1 MWLLWRENS
10 VRLESIGEW
19 ILVIFYDSLED
30 FWTCSKMLKELDFEK
45 LDDEM
50 IELNNKI
57 IKGMWVII
65 ERIGLKYN
73 FFMIIWKSY
82 TITFRSNN
90 VWRFIEKYEYCKNKV
105 LFLRKYKVF
114 NRIAF
119 ISKNFYFYD
128 KLMKINEEIS
138 YIIFLECGRIKIYCI
153 DHKNNILF
161 VTNGRET
168 NCKIRFVGFYSLA
181 CLKKWHA

>member
-30 FWTCSKMLKELDFEK
+30 FWMRNKMLKELDFEK

-57 IKGMWVII
+57 IKGMWVVI

-73 FFMIIWKSY
+73 FSMIIWKSY

-90 VWRFIEKYEYCKNKV
+90 FEDLLRNMNIVRIKFYFCENIKFLIELHSYQK
-105 LFLRKYKVF
+105 
-114 NRIAF
+114 IF
-119 ISKNFYFYD
+119 ISMINWW
-128 KLMKINEEIS
+128 KLMKKYFI
-138 YIIFLECGRIKIYCI
+138 
-153 DHKNNILF
+153 
-161 VTNGRET
+161 
-168 NCKIRFVGFYSLA
+168 
-181 CLKKWHA
+181 

>member
-30 FWTCSKMLKELDFEK
+30 FWTRSKMLKELDFEK

-57 IKGMWVII
+57 IKEMWVVI

-73 FFMIIWKSY
+73 FLW
-82 TITFRSNN
+82 
-90 VWRFIEKYEYCKNKV
+90 
-105 LFLRKYKVF
+105 
-114 NRIAF
+114 
-119 ISKNFYFYD
+119 
-128 KLMKINEEIS
+128 
-138 YIIFLECGRIKIYCI
+138 
-153 DHKNNILF
+153 
-161 VTNGRET
+161 
-168 NCKIRFVGFYSLA
+168 
-181 CLKKWHA
+181 

>member
-30 FWTCSKMLKELDFEK
+30 FWTRSKMLKELDFEK

-57 IKGMWVII
+57 IKEMWVVI

-90 VWRFIEKYEYCKNKV
+90 FEDLLRNMNIVRIKFYFCENIKFLIELHSYQK
-105 LFLRKYKVF
+105 
-114 NRIAF
+114 IF
-119 ISKNFYFYD
+119 ISMINWW
-128 KLMKINEEIS
+128 KLMKKYLI
-138 YIIFLECGRIKIYCI
+138 
-153 DHKNNILF
+153 
-161 VTNGRET
+161 
-168 NCKIRFVGFYSLA
+168 
-181 CLKKWHA
+181 

>member
-30 FWTCSKMLKELDFEK
+30 FWTRSKMLKELDFEK

-57 IKGMWVII
+57 IKGMWVVI

-73 FFMIIWKSY
+73 FSMIIWKSY

-90 VWRFIEKYEYCKNKV
+90 FEDLLRNMNIVRIKFYFCENIKFLIELHSYQK
-105 LFLRKYKVF
+105 
-114 NRIAF
+114 IF
-119 ISKNFYFYD
+119 ISMINWW
-128 KLMKINEEIS
+128 KLMKKYLI
-138 YIIFLECGRIKIYCI
+138 
-153 DHKNNILF
+153 
-161 VTNGRET
+161 
-168 NCKIRFVGFYSLA
+168 
-181 CLKKWHA
+181 

>member
-30 FWTCSKMLKELDFEK
+30 FWMRNKMLKELDFEK

-57 IKGMWVII
+57 IKGMWVVI

-73 FFMIIWKSY
+73 FSMIIWKSY

-90 VWRFIEKYEYCKNKV
+90 FEDLLRNMNIVRIKFYFCENIKFLIELHSYQK
-105 LFLRKYKVF
+105 
-114 NRIAF
+114 IF
-119 ISKNFYFYD
+119 ISMINWW
-128 KLMKINEEIS
+128 KLMKKYLI
-138 YIIFLECGRIKIYCI
+138 
-153 DHKNNILF
+153 
-161 VTNGRET
+161 
-168 NCKIRFVGFYSLA
+168 
-181 CLKKWHA
+181 

>member
-30 FWTCSKMLKELDFEK
+30 FWMRNKMLKELDFEK

-50 IELNNKI
+50 VELNNKI
-57 IKGMWVII
+57 IKGMWVVI

-73 FFMIIWKSY
+73 FSMIIWKSY

-90 VWRFIEKYEYCKNKV
+90 FEDLLRNMNIVRIKFYFCENIKFLIELHSYQK
-105 LFLRKYKVF
+105 
-114 NRIAF
+114 IF
-119 ISKNFYFYD
+119 ISMINWW
-128 KLMKINEEIS
+128 KLMKKYLI
-138 YIIFLECGRIKIYCI
+138 
-153 DHKNNILF
+153 
-161 VTNGRET
+161 
-168 NCKIRFVGFYSLA
+168 
-181 CLKKWHA
+181 

>member
-50 IELNNKI
+50 VELNNKI
-57 IKGMWVII
+57 IKGMWVVI

-73 FFMIIWKSY
+73 FSMIIWKSY

-90 VWRFIEKYEYCKNKV
+90 FEDLLRNMNIVRIKFYFCENIKFLIELHSYQK
-105 LFLRKYKVF
+105 
-114 NRIAF
+114 IF
-119 ISKNFYFYD
+119 ISMINWW
-128 KLMKINEEIS
+128 KLMKKYLI
-138 YIIFLECGRIKIYCI
+138 
-153 DHKNNILF
+153 
-161 VTNGRET
+161 
-168 NCKIRFVGFYSLA
+168 
-181 CLKKWHA
+181 

>member
-30 FWTCSKMLKELDFEK
+30 FWTRSKMLKELDFEK

-57 IKGMWVII
+57 IKGMWVVI

-73 FFMIIWKSY
+73 FF
-82 TITFRSNN
+82 
-90 VWRFIEKYEYCKNKV
+90 
-105 LFLRKYKVF
+105 
-114 NRIAF
+114 
-119 ISKNFYFYD
+119 YD
-128 KLMKINEEIS
+128 N
-138 YIIFLECGRIKIYCI
+138 
-153 DHKNNILF
+153 
-161 VTNGRET
+161 
-168 NCKIRFVGFYSLA
+168 
-181 CLKKWHA
+181 LKKLYDHVSFE

>member
-1 MWLLWRENS
+1 MFEDLLRNMNIVRIKFYFCEN
-10 VRLESIGEW
+10 
-19 ILVIFYDSLED
+19 
-30 FWTCSKMLKELDFEK
+30 
-45 LDDEM
+45 
-50 IELNNKI
+50 
-57 IKGMWVII
+57 
-65 ERIGLKYN
+65 
-73 FFMIIWKSY
+73 
-82 TITFRSNN
+82 
-90 VWRFIEKYEYCKNKV
+90 
-105 LFLRKYKVF
+105 